1 MSIMILPPGERTGC
15 VKIPASKSQAHRL
28 LICAALGK
36 SDTEIICDGI
46 SQDIAATAE
55 CLSALGAGIELAD
68 GRFLVKPIER
78 QRRLHFEQNRVS
90 CSAPLTGA
98 SKQFVVTSARDS
110 ADNAICENAIADE
123 ERTSPSSGAYCQAFS
138 ALQCGESGSTLRF
151 LIPVVGALGKSAVFH
166 MKGRLP
172 ERPLA
177 PFDDEL
183 RAHGMEIRRE
193 GDLLYCSG
201 KLRAGAYRLPG
212 NVSSQYISGLLM
224 SLPFTDGDSTLEIT
238 GSIESEGYITM
249 TEEALRLA
257 GINFEKRG
265 NEYMIPGGQCASLP
279 KLLEVEGDYSN
290 AAFFLCM
297 GALSERGVRVLGL
310 SADSRQGDRAVI
322 EILSRFGAEITES
335 RKSGADSGTGSETS
349 KHGKATHIITVKKG
363 KNGLHGITIDA
374 GPIPDLIPVLSA
386 VAAAAEGETRIINA
400 GRLRIKES
408 DRLRTTTEMLTN
420 IGADITELDDGLIIK
435 GKERLGGGIVD
446 SANDHRIAMAAAVA
460 SCISSNPVTV
470 KGSECIAKSYPYF
483 WEDFEALER
492 VRQIKGE

>member
-1 MSIMILPPGERTGC
+1 MSIMILPPGERTGS

-46 SQDIAATAE
+46 SQDIAATAA
-55 CLSALGAGIELAD
+55 CLTALGAGIELAD
-68 GRFLVKPIER
+68 GRFLVKPI
-78 QRRLHFEQNRVS
+78 
-90 CSAPLTGA
+90 APSPGA
-98 SKQFVVTSARDS
+98 V
-110 ADNAICENAIADE
+110 
-123 ERTSPSSGAYCQAFS
+123 CQVFS
-138 ALQCGESGSTLRF
+138 ALPCGESGSTLRF
-151 LIPVVGALGKSAVFH
+151 LMPVVGALGKSAVFH

-183 RAHGMEIRRE
+183 RAHGMEIQRD

-201 KLRAGAYRLPG
+201 KLRAGAYRIPG

-224 SLPFTDGDSTLEIT
+224 SLPFIEDDSTLEIT

-257 GINFEKRG
+257 GIDFEKCG

-279 KLLEVEGDYSN
+279 KSLEVEGDYSN

-297 GALSERGVRVLGL
+297 GALSEKGVRVLGL

-322 EILSRFGAEITES
+322 EILSRFGAEVTE
-335 RKSGADSGTGSETS
+335 RAETDANCCEADTDCKVSE
-349 KHGKATHIITVKKG
+349 HGKTVRAVTVKKG

-374 GPIPDLIPVLSA
+374 GPIPDLIPALSA
-386 VAAAAEGETRIINA
+386 VAAAAEGETRVINA

-408 DRLRTTTEMLTN
+408 DRLRSTTKMLTAL
-420 IGADITELDDGLIIK
+420 GADITELDDGLLIK
-435 GKERLGGGIVD
+435 GKEKLRGGIVFP
-446 SANDHRIAMAAAVA
+446 ANDHRIAMAAAA
-460 SCISSNPVTV
+460 SACISENPVSV
-470 KGSECIAKSYPYF
+470 RDSECTNKSYPRF
-483 WEDFEALER
+483 WDDFKSLALAKE
-492 VRQIKGE
+492 